1 MHGKAA
7 LSLLLPAETMSS
19 KRTDVL
25 MSEFACFAGR
35 ACHCRAMY
43 FVLGITQESSRAC
56 SKDIVVFRDNLGM
69 LPQCDGAL

>member
-1 MHGKAA
+1 
-7 LSLLLPAETMSS
+7 
-19 KRTDVL
+19 